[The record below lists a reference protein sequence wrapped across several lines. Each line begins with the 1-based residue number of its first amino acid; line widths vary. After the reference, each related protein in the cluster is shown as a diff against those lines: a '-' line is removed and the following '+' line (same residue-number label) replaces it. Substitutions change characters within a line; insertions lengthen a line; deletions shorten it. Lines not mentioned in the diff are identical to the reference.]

1 MEPVKNPEHLAEAVF
16 KTCTEIQTELSK
28 NKSFDLKK
36 ANELKLKLE
45 VIWTAI
51 EKTELSQRPSI
62 QQKLFQ
68 TIDQFELYYGNHTMP
83 QEIYNIYSALFQL
96 GNSPAPIPATTPKS
110 HLAPLKPR
118 REKKK
123 KLSTGTKA
131 PPTPPEPLSSTS
143 SDTSA
148 IRASSPLVRTP
159 DIMSDLNR
167 VAEKIE
173 IYHKRVD
180 EIPDASFRH
189 GSSASI
195 LRATVT
201 EAHKFADSQFT
212 SLTELRENPSIGK
225 EERSLI
231 DRLLKSI
238 TELLAKLQKKF
249 S

>member
-1 MEPVKNPEHLAEAVF
+1 MQITALDQRGSDPENQAEQIIGSLQAYQSQLQEFKSAIRTMPEQNQTSVLMEKIESLLSQITAVHEKF
-16 KTCTEIQTELSK
+16 SQTESLQEEIGHTEEPI
-28 NKSFDLKK
+28 NQ
-36 ANELKLKLE
+36 LE
-45 VIWTAI
+45 
-51 EKTELSQRPSI
+51 R
-62 QQKLFQ
+62 
-68 TIDQFELYYGNHTMP
+68 
-83 QEIYNIYSALFQL
+83 
-96 GNSPAPIPATTPKS
+96 
-110 HLAPLKPR
+110 
-118 REKKK
+118 
-123 KLSTGTKA
+123 A
-131 PPTPPEPLSSTS
+131 PPTVRGSEPLSPTS
-143 SDTSA
+143 LDTSA